1 MQTKSYTKGNA
12 SMNHACTFAIFGITG
27 NLAREKL
34 LPALYHLEQAQRLPP
49 QLVVLGIGRRPWDDE
64 RWREEVRTQLP
75 ETVRC
80 ALDETVLQ
88 RLLQR
93 LHYFRLDITAAADYA
108 HLAQTLRSTAEFPPN
123 IVFYLSISPEYY
135 STVSRALAANGLQNE
150 QAGWRRLV
158 VEKPFG
164 FDIESAEA
172 LDNSLHADFKE
183 QQIYR
188 IDHYLGKETVQN
200 IFVFRFANL
209 MLEPLWNRNYID
221 HVQITQAETRGIGS
235 RAGYFDSAGALRDM
249 IQSHLLQVMALVA
262 MEPPPNLDP
271 ESIRDEKV
279 KVLKSVRPV
288 TPATVHAQAFR
299 AQYAAGQIGNQAV
312 PAYGEEEGVPAH
324 STTETYAALKLYVDN
339 WRWRGVPFYLRTGKR
354 IGETRSM
361 VAIRFKAAP
370 QQLFR
375 ETRIET
381 IEPNWLLLGIQPE
394 QCIRLEVQ
402 VRESGLEMRTRSTQL
417 DASSCIQPHQAIDA
431 YESLLL
437 DVIEGDRA
445 LFLRGD
451 EVRWAW
457 KIMDPILKTW
467 ALENEYIHTYP
478 AGGWG
483 PPEAER
489 LFERDNQRWRN
500 SLAHS

>member
-1 MQTKSYTKGNA
+1 MSP
-12 SMNHACTFAIFGITG
+12 ACTFAIFGVTG

-34 LPALYHLEQAQRLPP
+34 LPALYRLEQAQRLSPR
-49 QLVVLGIGRRPWDDE
+49 LVVLGIGRRSWDAAQ
-64 RWREEVRTQLP
+64 WRDEVR
-75 ETVRC
+75 
-80 ALDETVLQ
+80 
-88 RLLQR
+88 RLLAEKIGSTLDPLVLERLLER
-93 LHYFRLDITAAADYA
+93 LHFFKLDLGNGDDYA
-108 HLAQTLRSTAEFPPN
+108 RLASTLADDPVFPPN
-123 IVFYLSISPEYY
+123 TVFYLSISPEYY
-135 STVSRALAANGLQNE
+135 GPVARLLAANGLNQE
-150 QAGWRRLV
+150 KSGWRRLV

-164 FDIESAEA
+164 FDLESAEA
-172 LDNSLHADFKE
+172 LDGSLHRDFQE
-183 QQIYR
+183 RQIYR

-209 MLEPLWNRNYID
+209 LLEPLWNRNYID

-235 RAGYFDSAGALRDM
+235 RAGYFDGAGALRDM

-279 KVLKSVRPV
+279 KVLKSVRPI
-288 TPATVHAQAFR
+288 TQATVHAQAFR
-299 AQYAAGQIGNQAV
+299 AQYTAGEIAGEPV
-312 PAYGEEEGVPAH
+312 PGYVDEEGVPAD
-324 STTETYAALKLYVDN
+324 STTETFAALKLYVDN

-354 IGETRSM
+354 MGESRSM
-361 VAIRFKAAP
+361 VSIRFKHAP

-375 ETRIET
+375 ETRIQNL
-381 IEPNWLLLGIQPE
+381 EPNWLLLGIQPE
-394 QCIRLEVQ
+394 QCIRMEMQ

-417 DASSCIQPHQAIDA
+417 DASSCVVQGHPIEA

-457 KIMDPILKTW
+457 KIMDPVLKTW
-467 ALENEYIHTYP
+467 ALERDYIHPYP
-478 AGGWG
+478 AGNWG

-489 LFERDNQRWRN
+489 LFEREDQRWRD
-500 SLAHS
+500 SLLGS

>member
-1 MQTKSYTKGNA
+1 MS
-12 SMNHACTFAIFGITG
+12 HACTFAIFGVTG
-27 NLAREKL
+27 NLARVKL

-49 QLVVLGIGRRPWDDE
+49 RMAVLGIGRRPWDTE
-64 RWREEVRTQLP
+64 QWRREVRELLP
-75 ETVRC
+75 KRVKGG
-80 ALDETVLQ
+80 LDQAVLE
-88 RLLQR
+88 RLMSR
-93 LHYFRLDITAAADYA
+93 LHYFRLDLTQDDDYA
-108 HLAQTLRSTAEFPPN
+108 RLARTLADSPELPPN
-123 IVFYLSISPEYY
+123 LVFYLSISPEYY
-135 STVSRALAANGLQNE
+135 GRVARALADNGLNRE
-150 QAGWRRLV
+150 SGGWRRLV

-164 FDIESAEA
+164 FDLESAEA
-172 LDNSLHADFKE
+172 LDGSLHRDFQE
-183 QQIYR
+183 RQIYR

-209 MLEPLWNRNYID
+209 LLEPLWNRNYID

-235 RAGYFDSAGALRDM
+235 RAGYFDGAGALRDM

-288 TPATVHAQAFR
+288 TRSTVHAQAFR
-299 AQYAAGQIGNQAV
+299 AQYAAGEIEGDSV
-312 PAYGEEEGVPAH
+312 PGYSEEEGVPRD
-324 STTETYAALKLYVDN
+324 STTETFAALKLFVDN

-354 IGETRSM
+354 MGETRSM
-361 VAIRFKAAP
+361 VAIRFKHAP

-375 ETRIET
+375 ETRIQN

-394 QCIRLEVQ
+394 QCIRMEVQ

-417 DASSCIQPHQAIDA
+417 DASSCAVPNQPIDA

-457 KIMDPILKTW
+457 KIMDPVLKSW
-467 ALENEYIHTYP
+467 ALEREYIHPYA
-478 AGGWG
+478 AGSWG
-483 PPEAER
+483 PPEADR
-489 LFERDNQRWRN
+489 LFEREDQRWRN
-500 SLAHS
+500 SLLDP

>member
-1 MQTKSYTKGNA
+1 MH
-12 SMNHACTFAIFGITG
+12 MNHACTFAIFGVTG

-34 LPALYHLEQAQRLPP
+34 LAALYHLEQAERLP
-49 QLVVLGIGRRPWDDE
+49 QRMVVMGIGRRPWNTE
-64 RWREEVRTQLP
+64 QWRGKVGELLP
-75 ETVRC
+75 EKVKGG
-80 ALDETVLQ
+80 LDTAVLE
-88 RLLQR
+88 RLLGR
-93 LHYFRLDITAAADYA
+93 LHYFRMDLTDATDYA
-108 HLAQTLRSTAEFPPN
+108 RLAQTLTGSSEFPPN

-135 STVSRALAANGLQNE
+135 GAVARALAANGLNAE
-150 QAGWRRLV
+150 KGGWRRLV

-164 FDIESAEA
+164 FDLESAEA
-172 LDNSLHADFKE
+172 LDGSLHRDFRE
-183 QQIYR
+183 EQIYR

-235 RAGYFDSAGALRDM
+235 RAGYFDGAGALRDM

-279 KVLKSVRPV
+279 KVLKSVRPI

-299 AQYAAGQIGNQAV
+299 AQYAAGEIMGETV
-312 PAYGEEEGVPAH
+312 SAYSEEEGIPAH
-324 STTETYAALKLYVDN
+324 STTETFAALKLYVDN

-354 IGETRSM
+354 MGETRSM
-361 VAIRFKAAP
+361 VSIRFKHAP

-375 ETRIET
+375 ETQIQN

-402 VRESGLEMRTRSTQL
+402 VRESGLEMRTRSSQL
-417 DASSCIQPHQAIDA
+417 DASSCAVPGQPIEA

-457 KIMDPILKTW
+457 QIMDPVLKTW
-467 ALENEYIHTYP
+467 ALEREYIHSYP
-478 AGGWG
+478 AGSWG

-489 LFERDNQRWRN
+489 LLEREDQRWRN
-500 SLAHS
+500 SLLGP